1 MQGQLNET
9 HSNAPRPPSLFRVKG
24 LLSVYVNT
32 GYGKEGIKE
41 TAYEKEGIEG
51 TVYGKEGIDGTVYWK
66 ERIEGTVYDKEGID
80 GTVYCKER
88 IEGTVYGKEG
98 IDGTVNWKEGIEGTV
113 YGKDGRGCLWEG
125 WKVLFMQRIYLI
137 LWEKSKILDFLKN
150 VSGSTINSSGA

>member
-32 GYGKEGIKE
+32 VYGKEGIKE
-41 TAYEKEGIEG
+41 TAYEKEG
-51 TVYGKEGIDGTVYWK
+51 
-66 ERIEGTVYDKEGID
+66 
-80 GTVYCKER
+80 

-125 WKVLFMQRIYLI
+125 WKVLFMQV
-137 LWEKSKILDFLKN
+137 DFHENIFNIMGKK
-150 VSGSTINSSGA
+150 